1 MSHASRL
8 TFAAL
13 ALFVLA
19 GPALAQESS
28 ALAAVAAVDVAST
41 GPTGPRVEATRA
53 GIQARSAVVTS
64 AAATAVPAP
73 APMRRADSQRAR
85 TLMII
90 GGAAL
95 LGGAII
101 GDDAGQ
107 IVMLGGLGVGLY
119 GLYLYLQ

>member
-13 ALFVLA
+13 ALFMLA
-19 GPALAQESS
+19 GPALAQETS
-28 ALAAVAAVDVAST
+28 ALAAGPAIGAGST
-41 GPTGPRVEATRA
+41 EPTGPRVEATRT
-53 GIQARSAVVTS
+53 GIEPRSAL
-64 AAATAVPAP
+64 AAFEAPTALPAP
-73 APMRRADSQRAR
+73 SPMRRADTQRSR

-119 GLYLYLQ
+119 GLYLHLQ